1 MCRTRHLKQY
11 TDGAATEIIRHYLM
25 DRARSKGL
33 NDSLGATDCQ
43 TVLADLLK
51 VKRSLEAVRRRGGV
65 VVVSEGESF
74 LTAYRFDSFNSRYLA
89 PETHAARLSSSEK
102 HFLSER
108 GVQWL

>member
-1 MCRTRHLKQY
+1 MSRSRHLKQY
-11 TDGAATEIIRHYLM
+11 TDGAATEIIRSYLLEQ
-25 DRARSKGL
+25 ARSKGL
-33 NDSLGATDCQ
+33 DDRLDATACRAI
-43 TVLADLLK
+43 LEDLLQ

-74 LTAYRFDSFNSRYLA
+74 ITAYRFGSINYGYLA
-89 PETHAARLSSSEK
+89 HESHVVRLTSQEK